1 MSFGCLCIW
10 WLSCLPFLF
19 SLYSSALNIAS
30 CSAWLLVHRLF
41 NLYCKL
47 LKWLL
52 DLNMAMRAPTPCF
65 DLLPSVNICIE
76 PAASLLFVRKI
87 ILSAG

>member
-1 MSFGCLCIW
+1 MVAV
-10 WLSCLPFLF
+10 LSSICMF
-19 SLYSSALNIAS
+19 SVYSSALNIAS

-65 DLLPSVNICIE
+65 DLLPSVNICIK
-76 PAASLLFVRKI
+76 PAASLLSVRKVI
-87 ILSAG
+87 VSAG